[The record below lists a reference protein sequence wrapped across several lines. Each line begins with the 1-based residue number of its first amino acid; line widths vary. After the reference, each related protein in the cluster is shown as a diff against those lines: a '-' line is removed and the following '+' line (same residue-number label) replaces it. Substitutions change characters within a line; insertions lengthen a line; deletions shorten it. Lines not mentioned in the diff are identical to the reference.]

1 MNKLK
6 NRSPYFWLGLIA
18 LIPFI
23 FAGIYVTAM
32 NVVHMFRYDDQ
43 FFTDEYREL
52 YPSPGPVAI
61 AVEQAIQNGDTDS
74 MQALSGLRK
83 NVKEFEASPDVI
95 MTIMLEVDDFGYFH
109 YLYLDMQTFRRSTY
123 YVKEVSGRYVYVPQD
138 PYFYYDSGYWWD
150 VYLPIALVWWTVTIA
165 ATIGVFLYGIGA
177 KARQEM
183 R

>member
-1 MNKLK
+1 
-6 NRSPYFWLGLIA
+6 
-18 LIPFI
+18 
-23 FAGIYVTAM
+23 
-32 NVVHMFRYDDQ
+32 MFRYDDQ

-109 YLYLDMQTFRRSTY
+109 YLYLDM
-123 YVKEVSGRYVYVPQD
+123 
-138 PYFYYDSGYWWD
+138 
-150 VYLPIALVWWTVTIA
+150 
-165 ATIGVFLYGIGA
+165 
-177 KARQEM
+177 
-183 R
+183 